1 MITYIFGIDPGFT
14 CTGISLLKSDKK
26 RIQLVNFDTAIE
38 PKQNKKLTD
47 DVRVE
52 LMSKTVLKKLNDIM
66 SKTQDPNF
74 SYKFAI
80 ETIFSNGNSKSLVMQ
95 ARLFQAIECL
105 LWQYNQTT
113 FSNGIEDS
121 SVHEYHPN
129 TVKATIYKGSC
140 SKGAAHTA
148 IFDKK
153 LIPRKMLE
161 LIDEESDV
169 KQEAILDAVAIA
181 YTGIVLHWGTDNSA
195 K

>member
-1 MITYIFGIDPGFT
+1 MDIYIFGIDPGFT
-14 CTGISLLKSDKK
+14 CTGLALLKLGKK
-26 RIQLVNFDTAIE
+26 KIQLVNFDTIIE
-38 PKQNKKLTD
+38 QKQNKKLTD
-47 DVRVE
+47 DIRVE
-52 LMSKTVLKKLNDIM
+52 LMSREVFEKINKIIHETKD
-66 SKTQDPNF
+66 SNF

-113 FSNGIEDS
+113 FSNGIEDA

-140 SKGAAHTA
+140 SKDSAHKG

-153 LIPRKMLE
+153 LISKKMLK
-161 LIDEESDV
+161 LIDEEGSV
-169 KQEAILDAVAIA
+169 KKEAILDAVAIA
-181 YTGIVLHWGTDNSA
+181 YTGLILHWGSN